1 MRIWRLCTAAL
12 TAVLALGGWSA
23 ASAGTFLMPDRDM
36 LMGTSEVV
44 WGITTQANGTAFVLD
59 YGDGSAQS
67 TGTVADRSFIAFNHT
82 YALSGT
88 FTATLCVGAGAAVP
102 GCPGEQ
108 ATVVVKVYNGGLL
121 SAYDLRNL
129 NINRAIENGFRYL
142 WTSQTNRTNFD
153 TTDTTNWVADYPLTA
168 ASLAV
173 LSFENHNYKVPN
185 NNNTPTGLYERFLVQ
200 RGLNYIFSN
209 LAAQPLNVQGSAVAP
224 DTLRDPCVGPGIEAA
239 PCTGYRANA
248 DSYLGYSTATA
259 ALAIAGS
266 GTPARMAG
274 NFGPVNGKAYAEI
287 LQRVV
292 DAMAWG
298 QIDGVGCVGRGG
310 WHYQLFNN
318 GCDSSDGSTAGWNI
332 LAMLDSQAAGAT
344 IPAFVKTEFATY
356 AFPNGFNVGGV
367 AGNDGTFDY
376 NSDGNSA
383 SGNRNLGKTGIGM
396 QGLFWTGAPFA
407 DPRVA
412 SALGAINLRWPT
424 GSTSGDDGWVCGA
437 HAGEGCAYPM
447 FNVFKA
453 LKLYGVQTLA
463 ASTRAAG
470 PGPIPAG
477 DWYAEYVDYLLTN
490 QVSPTVTTGG
500 SWNFSFSCCGLNG
513 YPPVSTAISELILA
527 PVALVQPDPTL
538 FSSVG
543 LKQGVPLSTA
553 DDTNPVSTQH
563 TVTAQVRGTGGVPVP
578 GATVNFSV
586 LSGPNAPKTTG
597 DGVCLPAGC
606 VTPASGDVTWTY
618 TGGPNPGTDV
628 IRANIGNLLSNT
640 LNKIWI
646 VPVNKCDVDLDGKVT
661 QTDLAAIRAANGAT
675 ASGPND
681 PRDGNSDGVINVA
694 DWRYCQLR
702 LTPQ

>member
-12 TAVLALGGWSA
+12 TAALALGGWSA
-23 ASAGTFLMPDRDM
+23 ASAATFMMPDRDM
-36 LMGTSEVV
+36 LMGASEVV
-44 WGITTQANGTAFVLD
+44 WGITTQANGTAYVLD
-59 YGDGSAQS
+59 FGDGSAQQ
-67 TGTVADRSFIAFNHT
+67 TGNVVDRSFIAFNHT

-108 ATVVVKVYNGGLL
+108 ATVVVKVYNSALL

-129 NINRAIENGFRYL
+129 NVNRAIEDGFRYL

-153 TTDTTNWVADYPLTA
+153 TVNTTNWTADYPLTA

-173 LSFENHNYKVPN
+173 LSLENHNYRVPN

-209 LAAQPLNVQGSAVAP
+209 LAAQALNVQGTGAVNDAF
-224 DTLRDPCVGPGIEAA
+224 RDACVGSGIEAA

-259 ALAIAGS
+259 LLAISGS
-266 GTPARMAG
+266 GAPTRTAG
-274 NFGPVNGKAYAEI
+274 AFGPVNGKSYAEI
-287 LQRVV
+287 LQRVT
-292 DAMAWG
+292 DAVAWG
-298 QIDGVGCVGRGG
+298 QIDGLNCSGRGG
-310 WHYQLFNN
+310 WHYQLANN
-318 GCDSSDGSTAGWNI
+318 ACDSSDGSTAGWNI
-332 LAMLDSQAAGAT
+332 LAMLDAQSAGAT

-376 NSDGNSA
+376 NADVNAA
-383 SGNRNLGKTGIGM
+383 SGQRNLGKTGIGM
-396 QGLFWTGAPFA
+396 QGLFWTGAPQA

-437 HAGEGCAYPM
+437 HGGQGCSYPM

-453 LKLYGVQTLA
+453 LKLYGIQTLA

-477 DWYAEYVDYLLTN
+477 DWYAEYVDYLLAN
-490 QVSPTVTTGG
+490 QVNPQATTGG
-500 SWNFSFSCCGLNG
+500 SWTFQFSCCGLNG
-513 YPPVSTAISELILA
+513 YPVSATAVAELILA

-543 LKQGVPLSTA
+543 LKQGLPLSTA

-563 TVTAQVRGTGGVPVP
+563 TVTAQVRGTGDVPVP

-586 LSGPNAPKTTG
+586 LSGPNAPKTTV
-597 DGVCLPAGC
+597 DGVCVPASC
-606 VTPASGDVTWTY
+606 ITPASGDVTWTY
-618 TGGPNPGTDV
+618 TGGPNTGTDV

-646 VPVNKCDVDLDGKVT
+646 VPINKCDVNGDNKVD
-661 QTDLAAIRAANGAT
+661 QTDLAVIRAANGAT
-675 ASGPND
+675 ATGPND